1 MTKLL
6 NALNNDCIFI
16 DDEEYNLL
24 MSEYNDIIE
33 NIEEWALFF
42 PIEPM
47 HLMHRLFYYLIFR

>member
-24 MSEYNDIIE
+24 ISEYNDIIE
-33 NIEEWALFF
+33 NIEE
-42 PIEPM
+42 
-47 HLMHRLFYYLIFR
+47 